1 MKHSMY
7 DHRQN
12 VLELQT
18 YLRANH
24 LLEGGPLINPD
35 GLFDSTTTE
44 AVRLFQRQNG
54 LAVTGIVDYVTWLW
68 LVENSRQLCNE
79 SHCLLRRIDRRARR

>member
-18 YLRANH
+18 YLRANP
-24 LLEGGPLINPD
+24 LLEGGPLITPD
-35 GLFDSTTTE
+35 GLFDSPTTE

-68 LVENSRQLCNE
+68 LVENSRLLCN
-79 SHCLLRRIDRRARR
+79 

>member
-68 LVENSRQLCNE
+68 LVENSRQLCE
-79 SHCLLRRIDRRARR
+79 ETPCLLRRIDRRARR